1 METPT
6 QSRFYVVNVEDLVI
20 QVTSY
25 IVKAIDADHAE
36 KLVIEGQYAFE
47 SEIETVDNV
56 ESQIKSVEEL
66 K

>member
-1 METPT
+1 M
-6 QSRFYVVNVEDLVI
+6 VNVEDLVI

-25 IVKAIDADHAE
+25 IVKALDAEHAE

>member
-1 METPT
+1 MET
-6 QSRFYVVNVEDLVI
+6 QSRYYIVNVEDVVV

-25 IVKAIDADHAE
+25 IVKALDKDHAE
-36 KLVIEGQYAFE
+36 KLITEGLYVFE

-56 ESQIKSVEEL
+56 ESSIKSVEEM

>member
-6 QSRFYVVNVEDLVI
+6 QSRFYVVNVEDVVV
-20 QVTSY
+20 QVTTY

-36 KLVIEGQYAFE
+36 KLITEGQYAFE
-47 SEIETVDNV
+47 SEIETVDNI
-56 ESQIKSVEEL
+56 ESSIKSVEEL